1 MDGRNRPMLNR
12 MCVLAWLV
20 AATACGGSSNS
31 SPTSVPPTVSSIAIT
46 TTASIA
52 TVAVGQTIQLTATAA
67 LSNGSTQN
75 VSTQATW
82 QSSNQ
87 PVATVSST
95 GLVTSI
101 TTGTANISA
110 TYQGKIG
117 TLTISVLNLASPIG
131 TDCSHGSM
139 SAIINGV
146 PWTASCVGAPT
157 RTATVLGFAGLQSDP
172 SPSTVVGVLL
182 SGTSIGAVGTFAS
195 EGTVGISMS
204 NGLSAYWDDPA
215 SGGVPG
221 ILTLT
226 TLTAAGATGTF
237 SFSAPSVPGTGATG
251 TKIVTNGVF
260 NITF

>member
-1 MDGRNRPMLNR
+1 
-12 MCVLAWLV
+12 
-20 AATACGGSSNS
+20 
-31 SPTSVPPTVSSIAIT
+31 VPPTVSSIAIT

-52 TVAVGQTIQLTATAA
+52 TISVGQTIQLTATAA

-87 PVATVSST
+87 AVATVSST

-101 TTGTANISA
+101 TSGTANIAA

-117 TLTISVLNLASPIG
+117 TITISVLNLAPPVG

-139 SAIINGV
+139 SATINGA
-146 PWTASCVGAPT
+146 PWTASCVGAPI
-157 RTATVLGFAGLQSDP
+157 RTATILAFAGLQTDP
-172 SPSTVVGVLL
+172 SPSTVVGVMLG
-182 SGTSIGAVGTFAS
+182 GTSIGPVGTFGS
-195 EGTVGISMS
+195 EGTVGINLG
-204 NGLSAYWDDPA
+204 NGLSAYWQNDPN

-221 ILTLT
+221 VLTLT
-226 TLTAAGATGTF
+226 TLTTAGATGTF
-237 SFSAPSVPGTGATG
+237 SFSAPSVPNTGATG
-251 TKIVTNGVF
+251 TKVVTNGIF

>member
-1 MDGRNRPMLNR
+1 MFKRIGVFAL
-12 MCVLAWLV
+12 LV
-20 AATACGGSSNS
+20 ATTTCGGSSNS

-52 TVAVGQTIQLTATAA
+52 TIAAGQTMQLTATAA

-82 QSSNQ
+82 QSSNLA
-87 PVATVSST
+87 VATVSST

-101 TTGTANISA
+101 SSGTANISA

-117 TLTISVLNLASPIG
+117 TITISVLNLAPPIG

-139 SAIINGV
+139 SANINGV
-146 PWTASCVGAPT
+146 PWTASCVGAPI
-157 RTATVLGFAGLQSDP
+157 RTATILAFAGIQTDP
-172 SPSTVVGVLL
+172 SPSTVVGVTLE
-182 SGTSIGAVGTFAS
+182 GTSIGPVGTFGS
-195 EGTVGISMS
+195 EGAVSINMS
-204 NGLSAYWDDPA
+204 NGSPANWQNDPA
-215 SGGVPG
+215 SAG

-226 TLTAAGATGTF
+226 TLTTAGATGTF

-251 TKIVTNGVF
+251 TKVVTNGVF

>member
-1 MDGRNRPMLNR
+1 MLNR
-12 MCVLAWLV
+12 MCLLALLV

-31 SPTSVPPTVSSIAIT
+31 SPTSVTPTVSSIAIT
-46 TTASIA
+46 TTAGSIA
-52 TVAVGQTIQLTATAA
+52 TVGVSQTIQLTATAT

-87 PVATVSST
+87 AVATVSST

-101 TTGTANISA
+101 TSGTANISA
-110 TYQGKIG
+110 TYQSKVG
-117 TLTISVLNLASPIG
+117 TLTVSVLNLAPPIG

-139 SAIINGV
+139 SATINGV
-146 PWTASCVGAPT
+146 PWIANCVGAPI
-157 RTATVLGFAGLQSDP
+157 RTATTLAFAGIQTTP
-172 SPSTVVGVLL
+172 SPSTVVGVTL
-182 SGTSIGAVGTFAS
+182 SGMTIGPVGTFGS
-195 EGTVGISMS
+195 EGSVGIDMG
-204 NGLSAYWDDPA
+204 NGLSAYWQNDPT

-226 TLTAAGATGTF
+226 TLTTAVATGTF
-237 SFSAPSVPGTGATG
+237 SFSAPSVADTGATG
-251 TKIVTNGVF
+251 TKVVTNGVF